1 MAGRELPTS
10 SADPL
15 AGIASLV
22 QSLGGSK
29 TSSNP
34 GDISALQQV
43 LAQLQGTDYEGML
56 KGIFQQAAGNIP
68 GLQQAFGNAAGA
80 RSGGNSAVQA
90 ALSKLLQQTVV
101 GAQEKI
107 ANQQLQNQQTQAN
120 AAANIAQATKG
131 TKSTTGTSLGQAA
144 QMLAGLQLFGKLRS
158 SFNDENGIGGMI
170 DSMKNGLSGNGTAAN
185 SLPFESGFPT
195 SNVLSGGDSA
205 PTQMSSPVLDF
216 SGGNLDFG
224 ASNIFDLGSGNWTF
238 GDNNLT
244 NPDFMGPPNIQ
255 EFEDLGQYF

>member
-1 MAGRELPTS
+1 MGNEKLPTS
-10 SADPL
+10 GADPL

-90 ALSKLLQQTVV
+90 ALSKLLQQTVT

-107 ANQQLQNQQTQAN
+107 ASQQLQNQQIQAG

-131 TKSTTGTSLGQAA
+131 TKSTVGTSLGQAA

-170 DSMKNGLSGNGTAAN
+170 DSFKNGTSGNGTAAN

-195 SNVLSGGDSA
+195 GVALTGGSSA
-205 PTQMSSPVLDF
+205 PTQMSSPSLDF

>member
-1 MAGRELPTS
+1 MAERELPTS

-22 QSLGGSK
+22 QALGGSK

-107 ANQQLQNQQTQAN
+107 ANQQLQNQQIQAG

-131 TKSTTGTSLGQAA
+131 TKSTAGTSLGQAA

-158 SFNDENGIGGMI
+158 SFNDENGIGGLI
-170 DSMKNGLSGNGTAAN
+170 DSFKNGGAGNGTATN
-185 SLPFESGFPT
+185 NIPFESGFPDST
-195 SNVLSGGDSA
+195 LRLGGNPA
-205 PTQMSSPVLDF
+205 PVQMTSPVLDF

-224 ASNIFDLGSGNWTF
+224 TSDIFDLGGGNWVL
-238 GDNNLT
+238 GDNNFT

-255 EFEDLGQYF
+255 GFEDLGQYF